1 MEKAIKNT
9 FHMPDINPDQYSP
22 LTLAYMGD
30 CAYEIVIRTLLV
42 HQGNTH
48 VDRLNKR
55 ASNLAKAAT
64 QSQLIGAILGELTEE
79 ETAIY
84 KRGRN
89 AKSYTSAKNA
99 SIHDYRRATGF
110 EALIGWLYLKGEFD
124 RMTGLIRFGF
134 EAIGADI
141 VKERMTDGTI
151 EAADA
156 AKQKTEASE
165 SEKRQKAQVPER
177 RAEQETEA
185 AGQTAETLE
194 KIAGQ
199 TAKLSVDE

>member
-9 FHMPDINPDQYSP
+9 FHTPEINPDQYSP

-42 HQGNTH
+42 HKGNTH

-64 QSQLIGAILGELTEE
+64 QSQMIGTVMDSLTEE
-79 ETAIY
+79 EVTIY

-99 SIHDYRRATGF
+99 SINDYRRATGF
-110 EALIGWLYLKGEFD
+110 EALIGWLYLKGDFE
-124 RMTGLIRFGF
+124 RMTEIIRLGF
-134 EAIGADI
+134 EGIGAD
-141 VKERMTDGTI
+141 VVAGMEPAAVQQTDHVEKQPVEEQKE
-151 EAADA
+151 
-156 AKQKTEASE
+156 S
-165 SEKRQKAQVPER
+165 
-177 RAEQETEA
+177 
-185 AGQTAETLE
+185 
-194 KIAGQ
+194 
-199 TAKLSVDE
+199 

>member
-9 FHMPDINPDQYSP
+9 FNTPDINTDQYSP

-42 HQGNTH
+42 HKGNTH

-64 QSQLIGAILGELTEE
+64 QSRIIGAIQDSLTEE
-79 ETAIY
+79 ELTIY

-99 SIHDYRRATGF
+99 SINDYRRATGF
-110 EALIGWLYLKGEFD
+110 EALIGWLYLKGEF
-124 RMTGLIRFGF
+124 
-134 EAIGADI
+134 
-141 VKERMTDGTI
+141 ERMTQLIKLGFEGI
-151 EAADA
+151 G
-156 AKQKTEASE
+156 
-165 SEKRQKAQVPER
+165 
-177 RAEQETEA
+177 AEILAGAEGAMQQE
-185 AGQTAETLE
+185 
-194 KIAGQ
+194 
-199 TAKLSVDE
+199 D